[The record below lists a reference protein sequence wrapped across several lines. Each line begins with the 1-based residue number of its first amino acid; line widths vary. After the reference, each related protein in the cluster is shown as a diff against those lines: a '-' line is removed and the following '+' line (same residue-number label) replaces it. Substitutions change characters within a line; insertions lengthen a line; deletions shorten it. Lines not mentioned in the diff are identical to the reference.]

1 MAIAQLA
8 FDSTEISVSR
18 GASNTNLESSVLRYA
33 LETICTSLGSVS
45 IFVSRVVFKGAAN
58 HGCPSCIGG

>member
-1 MAIAQLA
+1 MGKLMKLCLNEKS
-8 FDSTEISVSR
+8 FVFTDEI
-18 GASNTNLESSVLRYA
+18 
-33 LETICTSLGSVS
+33 GSVS